1 MVLVALGAVA
11 IFWAGLALGGSTS
24 GRDDDEREA
33 IEAFAQTYRA
43 IADDYLGT
51 PVPREV
57 LEGAL
62 EGMVEVLGDPY
73 SLYMPPDVFDS
84 ALDDARGEFEG
95 IGAVM
100 DVADESGEP
109 CAVIAE
115 TCRLEVEQVLRGA
128 PAEGAGLLAG
138 DVVIEVDDVSLDGL
152 TIDDSV
158 WLIRGPRGT
167 DVTLGIER
175 GGEPL
180 RIAITRDTVV
190 SDDVHGLTLA
200 DGQVGYIGIDSFS
213 ANAAEDFADELEL
226 LLETGLDKLVIDVRD
241 DPGGFVES
249 TLDISSQF
257 IDAGPVYWEED
268 AGGEQT
274 AVLAKSEGRAADE
287 AIEVAV
293 LVNRSTASA
302 SEIFAGALQDAGRA
316 QLVGEPTFG
325 KGTVQEWN
333 ELPGETGGIRLSVA
347 KWLTRGKH
355 WVEGVGLMPDVPVAS
370 DGARFWAG
378 AVDGDPAADGQ
389 LQAALALLLGQ
400 PLPSPAATAS
410 PLSADDPAT

>member
-1 MVLVALGAVA
+1 
-11 IFWAGLALGGSTS
+11 
-24 GRDDDEREA
+24 
-33 IEAFAQTYRA
+33 
-43 IADDYLGT
+43 
-51 PVPREV
+51 
-57 LEGAL
+57 
-62 EGMVEVLGDPY
+62 
-73 SLYMPPDVFDS
+73 
-84 ALDDARGEFEG
+84 
-95 IGAVM
+95 M

-138 DVVIEVDDVSLDGL
+138 DVVTEVDDVSLDGL

-175 GGEPL
+175 EGEPL

-226 LLETGLDKLVIDVRD
+226 LLEAGIDKLVIDVRD
-241 DPGGFVES
+241 DPGGFVEA

-268 AGGEQT
+268 AAGEQT
-274 AVLAKSEGRAADE
+274 AVLVKSEGRAADE

-333 ELPGETGGIRLSVA
+333 ELPGESGGIRLSVA
-347 KWLTRGKH
+347 KWLTRDKH

-370 DGARFWAG
+370 DGARFWSG
-378 AVDGDPAADGQ
+378 AVDADPAADGQ
-389 LQAALALLLGQ
+389 LQAALALLLGE

-410 PLSADDPAT
+410 PLATDD